1 MAWWQ
6 TWGPKKI
13 VLGGHGVGHGGRQGG
28 RQGGQHGD
36 WSQMLDNWAQTF
48 STRRFNTRLAC
59 LLKLCE
65 FIGEATNGPLY
76 IIDFLLRKTKDR
88 RTFLFTLPKIYFHK
102 FTKKQFK
109 KFPKMYFH
117 KFTNLPKSLGPRC
130 LQSERGRN
138 IWGVCILFQ
147 NKANT
152 WNLLF
157 QNSSNVEIFPF
168 QNTSRILFSN
178 TKYSSWWNLML
189 TAQIHIYV
197 LRCSNTSYI

>member
-1 MAWWQ
+1 MS
-6 TWGPKKI
+6 
-13 VLGGHGVGHGGRQGG
+13 
-28 RQGGQHGD
+28 D
-36 WSQMLDNWAQTF
+36 
-48 STRRFNTRLAC
+48 

-102 FTKKQFK
+102 VTKKQFK

-168 QNTSRILFSN
+168 QNTSRILYSN

-197 LRCSNTSYI
+197 LRCSNTSYIKQPWVTFALHLTLKLDKIEQCFVFLSWSMKNGQMVRRLPKFMLF

>member
-1 MAWWQ
+1 
-6 TWGPKKI
+6 
-13 VLGGHGVGHGGRQGG
+13 
-28 RQGGQHGD
+28 
-36 WSQMLDNWAQTF
+36 
-48 STRRFNTRLAC
+48 
-59 LLKLCE
+59 
-65 FIGEATNGPLY
+65 
-76 IIDFLLRKTKDR
+76 
-88 RTFLFTLPKIYFHK
+88 
-102 FTKKQFK
+102 
-109 KFPKMYFH
+109 MYFH

-168 QNTSRILFSN
+168 QNTSRILYSN

-197 LRCSNTSYI
+197 LRCSNTSYIKQPWVTFALHLTLKLDKIEQCFVFCPGQWKMAKWSEGFQHLCSFKAISSPRGPKGESICCKIQICNRRQIRGKYFLLQPQIVFNFRPQIGADFPSKPDWCFWS